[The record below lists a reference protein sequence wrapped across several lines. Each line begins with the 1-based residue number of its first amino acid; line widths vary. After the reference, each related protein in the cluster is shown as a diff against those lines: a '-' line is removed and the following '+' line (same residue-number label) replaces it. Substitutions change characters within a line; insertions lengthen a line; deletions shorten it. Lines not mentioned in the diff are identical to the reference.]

1 MAAAAEDPRITLE
14 VNIQNWYVS
23 GMLSQTTEYALR
35 LVVQLASACDQ
46 PVTIPEL
53 ARTTRI
59 PEGYLAKVLRQL
71 SRAGLV
77 HSQRGPNG
85 GSTLARAPEEI
96 SVLDVV
102 QAVDPLQRIEVC
114 PLGLRTHGANLCPL
128 HRRLD
133 EAIASVEAAF
143 RQSSLAEIVGD
154 PTGSRP
160 LCDDP
165 RLRRASGGAR
175 R

>member
-1 MAAAAEDPRITLE
+1 
-14 VNIQNWYVS
+14 
-23 GMLSQTTEYALR
+23 MLSQTTEYALR
-35 LVVQLASACDQ
+35 LVVQLASQRDQ

-71 SRAGLV
+71 ARAGLV

-85 GSTLARAPEEI
+85 GSRLTRAPEEI

-102 QAVDPLQRIEVC
+102 QAVDPFKRIEVC

-133 EAIASVEAAF
+133 QAIASVESAF
-143 RQSSLAEIVGD
+143 RHSSLAEILED
-154 PTGSRP
+154 PRGSRP
-160 LCDDP
+160 LCEDP
-165 RLRRASGGAR
+165 RARRAPVGGR

>member
-1 MAAAAEDPRITLE
+1 
-14 VNIQNWYVS
+14 
-23 GMLSQTTEYALR
+23 MLSNTTEYALR
-35 LVVQLASACDQ
+35 LVVQLASQRGQ

-59 PEGYLAKVLRQL
+59 PQGYLAKVLRQL

-85 GSTLARAPEEI
+85 GSVLTRAPEEI
-96 SVLDVV
+96 TVLDVV
-102 QAVDPLQRIEVC
+102 QAVDPLQRIHVC
-114 PLGLRTHGANLCPL
+114 PLGLRSHGANLCPL

-133 EAIASVEAAF
+133 QAIASVETAF
-143 RQSSLAEIVGD
+143 RHSSVAEILAD
-154 PTGSRP
+154 PEGSRP
-160 LCDDP
+160 LCEEP
-165 RLRRASGGAR
+165 RGRRTTGGGR

>member
-1 MAAAAEDPRITLE
+1 
-14 VNIQNWYVS
+14 
-23 GMLSQTTEYALR
+23 MLSQTTEYALR
-35 LVVQLASACDQ
+35 LVVQLASQRDR

-59 PEGYLAKVLRQL
+59 PTGYLAKVLRQL
-71 SRAGLV
+71 ARAGLV

-85 GSTLARAPEEI
+85 GSVLVRSPEELT
-96 SVLDVV
+96 VFDVV
-102 QAVDPLQRIEVC
+102 QAVDPLKRIEVC
-114 PLGLRTHGANLCPL
+114 PLGLKTHGANLCPL

-133 EAIASVEAAF
+133 QAIATVEAAF

-154 PTGSRP
+154 PKGSSP
-160 LCDDP
+160 LCEDP
-165 RLRRASGGAR
+165 RLRREDPRLRRVAGGR

>member
-1 MAAAAEDPRITLE
+1 
-14 VNIQNWYVS
+14 V
-23 GMLSQTTEYALR
+23 LSQTTEYALR
-35 LVVQLASACDQ
+35 LAVQLASQRDQ
-46 PVTIPEL
+46 PITIPEL
-53 ARTTRI
+53 ARRTKI

-77 HSQRGPNG
+77 RSQRGPNG
-85 GSTLARAPEEI
+85 GSVLTRAPEEI

-102 QAVDPLQRIEVC
+102 QAVEPLKRIEVC

-133 EAIASVEAAF
+133 EALASVEAAF
-143 RQSSLAEIVGD
+143 RGASLAEIVHD
-154 PTGSRP
+154 PRGSRP
-160 LCDDP
+160 LCEEP
-165 RLRRASGGAR
+165 RARRAPGWGR

>member
-1 MAAAAEDPRITLE
+1 
-14 VNIQNWYVS
+14 
-23 GMLSQTTEYALR
+23 MLSQTTEYALR
-35 LVVQLASACDQ
+35 LVVQVASQRTSRSD
-46 PVTIPEL
+46 PEL
-53 ARTTRI
+53 ARSTRI

-85 GSTLARAPEEI
+85 GSVLARAAEEI

-102 QAVDPLQRIEVC
+102 QAVDPLKRIEVC

-133 EAIASVEAAF
+133 QAIASVEAAF
-143 RQSSLAEIVGD
+143 RASSLAEIIGD
-154 PTGSRP
+154 PRGSRP
-160 LCDDP
+160 LCEQARP
-165 RLRRASGGAR
+165 RRAAGGGR

>member
-1 MAAAAEDPRITLE
+1 
-14 VNIQNWYVS
+14 
-23 GMLSQTTEYALR
+23 MLSQTTEYALR
-35 LVVQLASACDQ
+35 IVVQLASQGAE

-59 PEGYLAKVLRQL
+59 PSGYLAKVLRQL

-85 GSTLARAPEEI
+85 GSVLLRPPEELT
-96 SVLDVV
+96 VLDVV
-102 QAVDPLQRIEVC
+102 QAVDPLKRIEVC
-114 PLGLRTHGANLCPL
+114 PLGLRGHGANLCPL

-133 EAIASVEAAF
+133 QAVATVETAF
-143 RQSSLAEIVGD
+143 RNSSVADLLAD
-154 PTGSRP
+154 PRGSGP
-160 LCDDP
+160 LCEDP
-165 RLRRASGGAR
+165 RLRRPPAGGR

>member
-1 MAAAAEDPRITLE
+1 
-14 VNIQNWYVS
+14 
-23 GMLSQTTEYALR
+23 MLSQTTEYALR
-35 LVVQLASACDQ
+35 LVVQLASQGDR

-53 ARTTRI
+53 ARSTRI

-77 HSQRGPNG
+77 RSQRGPNG
-85 GSTLARAPEEI
+85 GSVLERAPAQI

-102 QAVDPLQRIEVC
+102 QAVDPLRRIEVC
-114 PLGLRTHGANLCPL
+114 PLGLKTHGANLCPL

-133 EAIASVEAAF
+133 QAIASVETAF
-143 RQSSLAEIVGD
+143 RNSSLAEIVDD
-154 PTGSRP
+154 PRGSRP
-160 LCDDP
+160 LCEDP
-165 RLRRASGGAR
+165 RGRRAAGGGR

>member
-1 MAAAAEDPRITLE
+1 VPQRVLDF
-14 VNIQNWYVS
+14 NIQNRQSVD
-23 GMLSQTTEYALR
+23 MLSRTTEYALR
-35 LVVQLASACDQ
+35 LVVQLASQRDQ

-59 PEGYLAKVLRQL
+59 PSGYLAKVLRQL
-71 SRAGLV
+71 ARAGLV

-85 GSTLARAPEEI
+85 GSVLARDPEELT
-96 SVLDVV
+96 VLDVV

-114 PLGLRTHGANLCPL
+114 PLGLRSHGANLCPL

-133 EAIASVEAAF
+133 QAIATVEAAF
-143 RQSSLAEIVGD
+143 RNSTLAELVRD
-154 PTGSRP
+154 PRGSPP
-160 LCDDP
+160 LCEDP
-165 RLRRASGGAR
+165 RSRRPAPGGR